1 MVKRITALTAALL
14 VIMLVFASCAVR
26 NADAANGSPGT
37 VNSGSDASTTDG
49 VGEAAPFEGFTVEK
63 VLDGHTVNIDKV
75 LSVPVGDGEGK
86 VGGYKTPGYD
96 YCVSNISFT
105 KDGGICVTDTV
116 GKKLEI
122 YSADGN
128 HLESVP
134 LDPHDNSDRK
144 LYYAQYTESGIY
156 AIYDHT
162 HLYRFD
168 GKGGVETLDTSGD
181 YYQIDT
187 ADDGSVYLYCP
198 GSTFVC
204 APGGKPEICQ
214 GTVPGVSHKRDK
226 NNVRHIT
233 GVNYY
238 DTDCV
243 LHEFNVELDYSALFG
258 YAGLLNGMLVVL
270 DGIPSSDGIEAPI
283 NIFTA
288 YTEDG
293 ETVFRLSRTV
303 EENCLVP
310 HRSAFVNDGKLYII
324 VSNTSEFSVYEI
336 SCT

>member
-1 MVKRITALTAALL
+1 MVKRIITLSVALPVILL
-14 VIMLVFASCAVR
+14 VLTSCAVR
-26 NADAANGSPGT
+26 NADAANTAEST
-37 VNSGSDASTTDG
+37 NEATTAESTDEAQSSDTSSDETEKTII
-49 VGEAAPFEGFTVEK
+49 EGFTVEK
-63 VLDGHTVNIDKV
+63 LLVGHAVNIKRIIYI
-75 LSVPVGDGEGK
+75 PVGEGEGK

-122 YSADGN
+122 YSADGK
-128 HLESVP
+128 HLESIP
-134 LDPHDNSDRK
+134 LDPHDDSDRK

-162 HLYRFD
+162 NLYRFD

-204 APGGKPEICQ
+204 APGGKPELCQ

-226 NNVRHIT
+226 NNFRHIT

-243 LHEFNVELDYSALFG
+243 LHEFNVELDYSALFS
-258 YAGLLNGMLVVL
+258 YAGLLNGMLVVQ

-283 NIFTA
+283 YFFTA
-288 YTEDG
+288 YT
-293 ETVFRLSRTV
+293 
-303 EENCLVP
+303 
-310 HRSAFVNDGKLYII
+310 
-324 VSNTSEFSVYEI
+324 
-336 SCT
+336 